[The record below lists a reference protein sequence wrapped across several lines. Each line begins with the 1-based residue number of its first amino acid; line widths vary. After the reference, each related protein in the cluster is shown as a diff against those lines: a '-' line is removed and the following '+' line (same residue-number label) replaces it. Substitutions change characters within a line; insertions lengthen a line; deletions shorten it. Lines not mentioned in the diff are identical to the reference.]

1 MLATEII
8 LSSPKLRSFFI
19 DERSYNSE
27 NFIFFHSP
35 SNPLNLILGTV
46 SPSCGNI
53 ACRLA
58 AFICFNDARQEVEA
72 EI

>member
-1 MLATEII
+1 MTGAVELIGAFLFTCSEMSPNFNHVH
-8 LSSPKLRSFFI
+8 SS
-19 DERSYNSE
+19 
-27 NFIFFHSP
+27 

-58 AFICFNDARQEVEA
+58 AFICFNEARREVEA